1 MAQIPVIEGGA
12 GVRRSLSTKE
22 ASKLTS
28 EKPSPSIRVRQP
40 LFSEVLTRVHKAK
53 DKPAKVKILKE
64 ENCRGLQ
71 QLCQWAF
78 NPKLASD
85 LPSGTPPYIENE
97 APEGTEHMLLRTEG
111 DKLWNFV
118 KSIIGYDENNNPK
131 YKSANPKL
139 QKMDRER
146 MFVRLLEGLH
156 KDEAKLLCAAKD
168 KELTYKEFKDD
179 KGKVT
184 STRGIKGL
192 SKQVLMEAFNWDEDF
207 KVKSV

>member
-12 GVRRSLSTKE
+12 GVRRSLSTEE

-78 NPKLASD
+78 NPNIASD
-85 LPSGTPPYIENE
+85 IPEGKPPYIENE

-111 DKLWNFV
+111 DRLYNFIKGAQTHQSTV
-118 KSIIGYDENNNPK
+118 
-131 YKSANPKL
+131 
-139 QKMDRER
+139 RER
-146 MFVRLLEGLH
+146 MFIRLLEGLH
-156 KDEAKLLCAAKD
+156 KDEAKLLCTVKD
-168 KELTYKEFKDD
+168 KKL
-179 KGKVT
+179 G
-184 STRGIKGL
+184 SAGGIKGL
-192 SKQVLMEAFNWDEDF
+192 SVPVVSEAFNWDENF
-207 KVKSV
+207 KKKDV